1 MGPVSPSRQ
10 SPAPRHRAERRPT
23 LRDVARLAEVST
35 STASLVFSGKG
46 PVADATR
53 TRVLAAAESL
63 GYGGPDPVAASLRTG
78 RSGVVAVIFDSSI
91 QETLHDPY
99 QVLVLDGAASVFD
112 ELGLGML
119 IIGRVRDESERAL
132 AQLSA
137 APIDAAMFFSC
148 GQGRRSVVDS
158 LAARQIPLVGLG
170 APRDP
175 RIVQCDIDSRVAMR
189 LVAEHVAGLGHQRVG
204 EVTLPDLQAP
214 HTAARHAALVDVFG
228 SDLVT
233 AEATL
238 SGVESGEQA
247 ARALLADPVHRPTA
261 ILAHSDLLA
270 VGVMQA
276 AESLGLRVPE
286 DLSVTGFD
294 GVDLPWWPTPLT
306 TVAQPGSDKGARAAR
321 LVRDGLAGE
330 PGRDVVLQAHLV
342 VGATTAPPAV

>member
-1 MGPVSPSRQ
+1 M
-10 SPAPRHRAERRPT
+10 
-23 LRDVARLAEVST
+23 ARLAEVST

-175 RIVQCDIDSRVAMR
+175 GSSSATSTVASPC
-189 LVAEHVAGLGHQRVG
+189 A
-204 EVTLPDLQAP
+204 
-214 HTAARHAALVDVFG
+214 
-228 SDLVT
+228 
-233 AEATL
+233 
-238 SGVESGEQA
+238 
-247 ARALLADPVHRPTA
+247 
-261 ILAHSDLLA
+261 
-270 VGVMQA
+270 
-276 AESLGLRVPE
+276 
-286 DLSVTGFD
+286 
-294 GVDLPWWPTPLT
+294 WWPSTSQASGT
-306 TVAQPGSDKGARAAR
+306 SGSAR
-321 LVRDGLAGE
+321 
-330 PGRDVVLQAHLV
+330 
-342 VGATTAPPAV
+342 

>member
-1 MGPVSPSRQ
+1 M
-10 SPAPRHRAERRPT
+10 
-23 LRDVARLAEVST
+23 
-35 STASLVFSGKG
+35 
-46 PVADATR
+46 
-53 TRVLAAAESL
+53 
-63 GYGGPDPVAASLRTG
+63 
-78 RSGVVAVIFDSSI
+78 
-91 QETLHDPY
+91 
-99 QVLVLDGAASVFD
+99 
-112 ELGLGML
+112 
-119 IIGRVRDESERAL
+119 
-132 AQLSA
+132 
-137 APIDAAMFFSC
+137 
-148 GQGRRSVVDS
+148 
-158 LAARQIPLVGLG
+158 
-170 APRDP
+170 
-175 RIVQCDIDSRVAMR
+175 
-189 LVAEHVAGLGHQRVG
+189 
-204 EVTLPDLQAP
+204 TLPDLQAP